1 MRAGLRYGSTVEE
14 LIPECLGFGCHK
26 ISTSNPTAQ
35 EPISNASNL
44 KPPYMISSFST
55 CHPALILKDTGI
67 DKRSEVLLHRD
78 TPLANPL
85 FEMDDIDSTV
95 IETSSSPKHEIRPE
109 QIISLIIAPI
119 SSCLLAYLLRE
130 GIVAARLSTRSNGFQ
145 GHQWSAIKDWRPLPW
160 TRWLV
165 LFTYLFSCLFVFGS
179 WVFQLLFLAEL
190 RMDFIPCSA
199 AGILCL
205 TAYVV
210 IKLVYLFMVDKAHVI
225 RGTTKSRLKSKLY
238 VFNAFVML
246 AVYGIIATFNFVS
259 RGSRY
264 DKENDV
270 CSIGLERTILL
281 PVIFFD
287 AVVNVYLTSLF
298 LFPLLRLHSIQI
310 SMMKPWTMHENTL
323 HFSRV
328 PPNVRLRRL
337 ALRTFAGV
345 IGTLAISIANLSVL
359 VALEGEIVWLCL
371 TCCNTDILFT
381 AFVIHWI
388 NSSGKATPISNVEV
402 APTPAPPP
410 PSIEL
415 GEKEVVTFTEIF
427 DQRRKSY
434 DDHEP

>member
-1 MRAGLRYGSTVEE
+1 
-14 LIPECLGFGCHK
+14 
-26 ISTSNPTAQ
+26 
-35 EPISNASNL
+35 
-44 KPPYMISSFST
+44 
-55 CHPALILKDTGI
+55 
-67 DKRSEVLLHRD
+67 
-78 TPLANPL
+78 
-85 FEMDDIDSTV
+85 MDDIDSTV

>member
-1 MRAGLRYGSTVEE
+1 
-14 LIPECLGFGCHK
+14 
-26 ISTSNPTAQ
+26 
-35 EPISNASNL
+35 
-44 KPPYMISSFST
+44 
-55 CHPALILKDTGI
+55 
-67 DKRSEVLLHRD
+67 
-78 TPLANPL
+78 
-85 FEMDDIDSTV
+85 MDDIESTAS
-95 IETSSSPKHEIRPE
+95 ETSSSPKHEIRPE

-165 LFTYLFSCLFVFGS
+165 LFIYLFSCLFVFGS

-210 IKLVYLFMVDKAHVI
+210 IKHVI

-246 AVYGIIATFNFVS
+246 TTFNFVS

-345 IGTLAISIANLSVL
+345 IGTLAISIAKFTSYLPALSFLL
-359 VALEGEIVWLCL
+359 VRAALQLLSDSKSWVV
-371 TCCNTDILFT
+371 LFT

-388 NSSGKATPISNVEV
+388 NSSGKAAPISNVEL

-410 PSIEL
+410 PSMEM
-415 GEKEVVTFTEIF
+415 GEKEVVTFTETF

>member
-1 MRAGLRYGSTVEE
+1 MSWLWLPQDLYCELLQSDGHFLGKVTRMTV
-14 LIPECLGFGCHK
+14 PAK
-26 ISTSNPTAQ
+26 R
-35 EPISNASNL
+35 
-44 KPPYMISSFST
+44 ISSFST

-119 SSCLLAYLLRE
+119 SSCLLAYLL
-130 GIVAARLSTRSNGFQ
+130 
-145 GHQWSAIKDWRPLPW
+145 
-160 TRWLV
+160 LV

-210 IKLVYLFMVDKAHVI
+210 IKHVI

-246 AVYGIIATFNFVS
+246 ATFNFVS

-298 LFPLLRLHSIQI
+298 LFPL
-310 SMMKPWTMHENTL
+310 M
-323 HFSRV
+323 
-328 PPNVRLRRL
+328 
-337 ALRTFAGV
+337 
-345 IGTLAISIANLSVL
+345 
-359 VALEGEIVWLCL
+359 
-371 TCCNTDILFT
+371 ILFT

>member
-1 MRAGLRYGSTVEE
+1 MSWLWLPQDLYCELPQSDGHFLGKVTRMTV
-14 LIPECLGFGCHK
+14 PAK
-26 ISTSNPTAQ
+26 R
-35 EPISNASNL
+35 
-44 KPPYMISSFST
+44 ISSFST

-119 SSCLLAYLLRE
+119 SSCLLAYLL
-130 GIVAARLSTRSNGFQ
+130 
-145 GHQWSAIKDWRPLPW
+145 
-160 TRWLV
+160 LV

>member
-1 MRAGLRYGSTVEE
+1 
-14 LIPECLGFGCHK
+14 
-26 ISTSNPTAQ
+26 
-35 EPISNASNL
+35 
-44 KPPYMISSFST
+44 
-55 CHPALILKDTGI
+55 
-67 DKRSEVLLHRD
+67 
-78 TPLANPL
+78 
-85 FEMDDIDSTV
+85 
-95 IETSSSPKHEIRPE
+95 
-109 QIISLIIAPI
+109 
-119 SSCLLAYLLRE
+119 
-130 GIVAARLSTRSNGFQ
+130 
-145 GHQWSAIKDWRPLPW
+145 
-160 TRWLV
+160 
-165 LFTYLFSCLFVFGS
+165 
-179 WVFQLLFLAEL
+179 
-190 RMDFIPCSA
+190 
-199 AGILCL
+199 
-205 TAYVV
+205 
-210 IKLVYLFMVDKAHVI
+210 
-225 RGTTKSRLKSKLY
+225 
-238 VFNAFVML
+238 ML

-298 LFPLLRLHSIQI
+298 LFPLLI
-310 SMMKPWTMHENTL
+310 
-323 HFSRV
+323 

-388 NSSGKATPISNVEV
+388 NSSGKGAPKSNVEV

-410 PSIEL
+410 PSMEL